1 MDRRLRQDQELIGAV
16 SLRFDIRHC
25 LNVAVTE
32 MPHVVV
38 VGGGF
43 GGVAATEE
51 LSKEGFRVT
60 LVDRHPYNTF
70 QPLLYQV
77 ATGGL
82 NPGDVTYALRYFAAK
97 HDDVRFRRATVEGID
112 HEAREVICDDGVRI
126 GFDYLIIGN
135 GITTNHFGI
144 PGAAEYTM
152 SMYTRAEALRV
163 RDTIF
168 GSLEIIAGTSDP
180 NSGAFTVVIVGG
192 GPTGVEMAGQLAE
205 LKTETIPSTYPELN
219 PARVHV
225 VLVEMTEH
233 LLAPFD
239 DQLRKYTLRE
249 LIKRGVDV
257 RLKTAISAVHPHK
270 VDFKDGSSM
279 PVDLVIWAAGVGGDK
294 EIQSWGLPIGRA
306 GRIEV
311 NTDTSVVGHDRIF
324 AVGDASVIADEP
336 LPQLAQPAIQMGKH
350 AARQIARIYRG
361 VETQKFTYHDKGIMA
376 TIGRGDAVL
385 QMPNG
390 VKLKGVPAWVGWI
403 VLHLAFL
410 LGGRNRVQTLVNLG
424 SRYAGPRRS
433 NAIIGDVM
441 EPPRMRM
448 LEEGTADEEG
458 TAEEEIEEGE
468 PEVIARASESTT
480 AA

>member
-1 MDRRLRQDQELIGAV
+1 MNGAA
-16 SLRFDIRHC
+16 C

-38 VGGGF
+38 LGAGF
-43 GGVAATEE
+43 GGIAATNE

-60 LVDRHPYNTF
+60 LIDRHPYNTF

-82 NPGDVTYALRYFAAK
+82 NAGDVTYALRYFAAK
-97 HDDVRFRRATVEGID
+97 HEGVRFRRAEVVGID

-163 RDTIF
+163 RDMIF
-168 GSLEIIAGTSDP
+168 GALEIIAGTSDP
-180 NSGAFTVVIVGG
+180 NTGAFTVVVVGG
-192 GPTGVEMAGQLAE
+192 GATGVEMAGQLAE

-239 DQLRKYTLRE
+239 DSLRKYALRE

-257 RLKTAISAVHPHK
+257 RLKTAISEVHPDR

-279 PVDLVIWAAGVGGDK
+279 PVDLVIWAAGVAGDT
-294 EIQSWGLPIGRA
+294 EIRNWGLPIGRA

-311 NTDTSVVGHDRIF
+311 NPDTTVVGQERIF
-324 AVGDASVIADEP
+324 AVGDASIIVEDP

-350 AARQIARIYRG
+350 AAKQITRLYRG
-361 VETQKFTYHDKGIMA
+361 LDTQKFVYRDKGTMA

-385 QMPNG
+385 QMPTGLKLTG
-390 VKLKGVPAWVGWI
+390 VIAWLGWI
-403 VLHLAFL
+403 ALHIVFL

-433 NAIIGDVM
+433 NAIVGDVM
-441 EPPRMRM
+441 EPPKMQMRKE
-448 LEEGTADEEG
+448 LDQADVVQLV
-458 TAEEEIEEGE
+458 E
-468 PEVIARASESTT
+468 PEPARTPTT

>member
-1 MDRRLRQDQELIGAV
+1 
-16 SLRFDIRHC
+16 
-25 LNVAVTE
+25 

-38 VGGGF
+38 VGAGF
-43 GGVAATEE
+43 GGLSATDE

-60 LVDRHPYNTF
+60 LLDRFPYNTF

-82 NPGDVTYALRYFAAK
+82 NPGDVTYSLRFYAAR
-97 HDDVRFRRATVEGID
+97 HEGVRFRCAEVIDID
-112 HEAREVICDDGVRI
+112 HDQQEVVCDDGVRV

-168 GSLEIIAGTSDP
+168 GSLEIIAGRADP
-180 NSGAFTVVIVGG
+180 NTSGFTVVIVGG

-205 LKTETIPSTYPELN
+205 LKTMTIPSTYPELN

-225 VLVEMTEH
+225 VLVEMTDH
-233 LLAPFD
+233 LLGPFD
-239 DQLRKYTLRE
+239 DALRKYALRE

-257 RLKTAISAVHPHK
+257 RLNTAISEVEPDR

-279 PVDLVIWAAGVGGDK
+279 PVDLVIWAAGVSGDPDVR
-294 EIQSWGLPIGRA
+294 EWGLPIGRA

-311 NTDTSVVGHDRIF
+311 NDDTRVVGEERIF
-324 AVGDASVIADEP
+324 AIGDASVIVNSP
-336 LPQLAQPAIQMGKH
+336 LPQLGQPAIQMGKF
-350 AARQIARIYRG
+350 AAKQIARLHRG
-361 VETQKFTYHDKGIMA
+361 LETQTFSYFDKGIMA

-385 QMPNG
+385 QMPIG
-390 VKLKGVPAWVGWI
+390 LKLKGVLAWVGWI
-403 VLHLAFL
+403 VLHIAYL
-410 LGGRNRVQTLVNLG
+410 LGGRNRVQTLINLG
-424 SRYAGPRRS
+424 SRYFGPRRS
-433 NAIIGDVM
+433 NAIVGDVLP
-441 EPPRMRM
+441 PPRMRAIKGK
-448 LEEGTADEEG
+448 EERSA
-458 TAEEEIEEGE
+458 
-468 PEVIARASESTT
+468 
-480 AA
+480 

>member
-1 MDRRLRQDQELIGAV
+1 
-16 SLRFDIRHC
+16 
-25 LNVAVTE
+25 

-38 VGGGF
+38 VGAGF
-43 GGVAATEE
+43 GGIAATDE

-60 LVDRHPYNTF
+60 LIDRFPYNTF

-82 NPGDVTYALRYFAAK
+82 NPGDVTYALRFFAAR
-97 HDDVRFRRATVEGID
+97 HEGVRFRAAEVVGID
-112 HEAREVICDDGVRI
+112 HDRQEVICDDGVRV

-152 SMYTRAEALRV
+152 SMYTRVDALKV

-168 GSLEIIAGTSDP
+168 GSLEIIAGKVESD
-180 NSGAFTVVIVGG
+180 SAGFTVVIVGG

-205 LKTETIPSTYPELN
+205 LKTETIPSIYPELN

-225 VLVEMTEH
+225 VLVEMFPY

-239 DQLRKYTLRE
+239 DSLRQYALQE

-257 RLKTAISAVHPHK
+257 RLNTAITEIEADR

-279 PVDLVIWAAGVGGDK
+279 PVDLVIWAAGVSGDPLVRN
-294 EIQSWGLPIGRA
+294 WGLPIGRA

-311 NTDTSVVGHDRIF
+311 NGDTRVIGEERIF
-324 AVGDASVIADEP
+324 AIGDGSVIVDKP
-336 LPQLAQPAIQMGKH
+336 LPQLAQPALQMGKF
-350 AARQIARIYRG
+350 AARQIARLYRG
-361 VETQKFTYHDKGIMA
+361 LDTETFKYKDRGTMA

-385 QMPNG
+385 QMPAG
-390 VKLKGVPAWVGWI
+390 VKLKGVLAWLGWI
-403 VLHLAFL
+403 ALHITYL
-410 LGGRNRVQTLVNLG
+410 LGGRNRMQTLVNLG

-433 NAIIGDVM
+433 SAIVGDVL
-441 EPPRMRM
+441 PTPKLRRV
-448 LEEGTADEEG
+448 LQS
-458 TAEEEIEEGE
+458 EEGE
-468 PEVIARASESTT
+468 RA
-480 AA
+480 

>member
-1 MDRRLRQDQELIGAV
+1 MLP
-16 SLRFDIRHC
+16 
-25 LNVAVTE
+25 VTE

-43 GGVAATEE
+43 GGVAATSE
-51 LSKEGFRVT
+51 LAKEGFRVT
-60 LVDRHPYNTF
+60 LLDRHPYNTF

-82 NPGDVTYALRYFAAK
+82 NPGDVTYSLRYFAAR
-97 HDDVRFRRATVEGID
+97 HAGVRFRRAAAVGID
-112 HEAREVICDDGVRI
+112 HESQEVICDDGVRI
-126 GFDYLIIGN
+126 GFDYLVIGN

-168 GSLEIIAGTSDP
+168 GSLEIIAGTSHP
-180 NSGAFTVVIVGG
+180 NTGGFTIVIVGG
-192 GPTGVEMAGQLAE
+192 GATGVEMAGQLAE

-225 VLVEMTEH
+225 VLVEMGEH

-239 DQLRKYTLRE
+239 DSLRQYALRE

-257 RLKTAISAVHPHK
+257 RLKTAISEVHADR

-279 PVDLVIWAAGVGGDK
+279 PVDLVIWAAGVAGDPGLRN
-294 EIQSWGLPIGRA
+294 WGLPIGRA

-311 NTDTSVVGHDRIF
+311 NSDTSVVGHENIF
-324 AVGDASVIADEP
+324 AVGDACVIVDNP
-336 LPQLAQPAIQMGKH
+336 LPQLAQPAIQTGKH
-350 AARQIARIYRG
+350 AAKQIARLYRG
-361 VETQKFTYHDKGIMA
+361 LDTETFSYFDKGTMA

-385 QMPNG
+385 EMPFG
-390 VKLKGVPAWVGWI
+390 LKLKGVLAWLGWI
-403 VLHLAFL
+403 ALHIVFL
-410 LGGRNRVQTLVNLG
+410 LGGRNRVQTLINLG

-433 NAIIGDVM
+433 NAIVGDVM
-441 EPPRMRM
+441 ETPKLRMIR
-448 LEEGTADEEG
+448 G
-458 TAEEEIEEGE
+458 
-468 PEVIARASESTT
+468 S
-480 AA
+480 

>member
-1 MDRRLRQDQELIGAV
+1 M
-16 SLRFDIRHC
+16 
-25 LNVAVTE
+25 NE

-38 VGGGF
+38 VGAGF
-43 GGVAATEE
+43 GGIAATDE

-60 LVDRHPYNTF
+60 LLDRFPYDTF

-82 NPGDVTYALRYFAAK
+82 NPGDVAYSLRYFAAR
-97 HDDVRFRRATVEGID
+97 HEGARFRCAEVVGID
-112 HEAREVICDDGVRI
+112 HDQQEVICDDGVRI

-168 GSLEIIAGTSDP
+168 GSMEIIAGRSDP
-180 NSGAFTVVIVGG
+180 NAGFTVVIVGG

-205 LKTETIPSTYPELN
+205 LKTYAMPSTYPELN
-219 PARVHV
+219 PERVHV
-225 VLVEMTEH
+225 VLVEMMDH

-239 DQLRKYTLRE
+239 DSLRKYALQE

-257 RLKTAISAVHPHK
+257 RLNTAISEVEADR

-279 PVDLVIWAAGVGGDK
+279 PVDLVIWAAGVGGDP
-294 EIQSWGLPIGRA
+294 QVRAWGLPIGRA
-306 GRIEV
+306 GRIETNDDARV
-311 NTDTSVVGHDRIF
+311 IGEERIF
-324 AVGDASVIADEP
+324 AIGDASIIVNHP
-336 LPQLAQPAIQMGKH
+336 LPQLAQPALQMGRF
-350 AARQIARIYRG
+350 AARQIARLHRG
-361 VETQKFTYHDKGIMA
+361 LETETFKYHDKGIMA

-390 VKLKGVPAWVGWI
+390 IKLKGVLAWLGWI
-403 VLHLAFL
+403 VLHIAYL
-410 LGGRNRVQTLVNLG
+410 LGGRNRAQTLLNLG
-424 SRYAGPRRS
+424 SRYLGPRRS
-433 NAIIGDVM
+433 SAIVGDVL
-441 EPPRMRM
+441 PTPKLRRV
-448 LEEGTADEEG
+448 LETK
-458 TAEEEIEEGE
+458 EGE
-468 PEVIARASESTT
+468 VA
-480 AA
+480 

>member
-1 MDRRLRQDQELIGAV
+1 LDGHVNQ
-16 SLRFDIRHC
+16 
-25 LNVAVTE
+25 

-43 GGVAATEE
+43 GGVWAVDQLA
-51 LSKEGFRVT
+51 KEGFRVT
-60 LVDRHPYNTF
+60 LIDRHPYNTF

-82 NPGDVTYALRYFAAK
+82 NPGDVTYSLRYFAAR
-97 HDDVRFRRATVEGID
+97 HRGVRFRSATVVGID
-112 HEAREVICDDGVRI
+112 QDEQQVICDDDVRVPY
-126 GFDYLIIGN
+126 DYLVIGN
-135 GITTNHFGI
+135 GIATNHFGI

-152 SMYTRAEALRV
+152 SMYTRADALRV

-180 NSGAFTVVIVGG
+180 NTGGFTVAIVGG

-205 LKTETIPSTYPELN
+205 LKADALPITYPELN

-225 VLVEMTEH
+225 VLVEMAEF

-239 DQLRKYTLRE
+239 DSLRQYTLRE

-257 RLKTAISAVHPHK
+257 RLKTAISQVHADR

-279 PVDLVIWAAGVGGDK
+279 PVDLVIWAAGVSGDPVLRG
-294 EIQSWGLPIGRA
+294 WGLPIGRG

-311 NTDTSVVGHDRIF
+311 NADTSVVGEDRIF
-324 AVGDASVIADEP
+324 AVGDAAVIVDNP
-336 LPQLAQPAIQMGKH
+336 LPQLAQPALQMGKH
-350 AARQIARIYRG
+350 AAKQIARLHRG
-361 VETQKFTYHDKGIMA
+361 LPTEKFSYVDKGTMA

-385 QMPNG
+385 QTPFG
-390 VKLKGVPAWVGWI
+390 LKLKGVLAWLGWI
-403 VLHLAFL
+403 ALHIAFL

-433 NAIIGDVM
+433 HAIIGDVM
-441 EPPRMRM
+441 ETPKLRMIR
-448 LEEGTADEEG
+448 GA
-458 TAEEEIEEGE
+458 
-468 PEVIARASESTT
+468 
-480 AA
+480 

>member
-1 MDRRLRQDQELIGAV
+1 
-16 SLRFDIRHC
+16 
-25 LNVAVTE
+25 

-38 VGGGF
+38 VGAGF
-43 GGVAATEE
+43 GGLSATDE

-60 LVDRHPYNTF
+60 LLDRFPYNTF

-82 NPGDVTYALRYFAAK
+82 NPGDVTYSLRFYAAR
-97 HDDVRFRRATVEGID
+97 HEGVRFRCAEVIDID
-112 HEAREVICDDGVRI
+112 HDQQEVVCDDGVRV

-168 GSLEIIAGTSDP
+168 GSLEIIAGRADP
-180 NSGAFTVVIVGG
+180 NTSGFTVVIVGG

-205 LKTETIPSTYPELN
+205 LKTMTIPSTYPELN

-225 VLVEMTEH
+225 VLVEMTDH
-233 LLAPFD
+233 LLGPFD
-239 DQLRKYTLRE
+239 DALRKYALRE

-257 RLKTAISAVHPHK
+257 RLNTAISEVEPDR

-279 PVDLVIWAAGVGGDK
+279 PVDLVIWAAGVSGDPDVR
-294 EIQSWGLPIGRA
+294 EWGLPIGRA

-311 NTDTSVVGHDRIF
+311 NDDTRVVGEERIF
-324 AVGDASVIADEP
+324 AIGDASVSVNNP
-336 LPQLAQPAIQMGKH
+336 LPQLGQPAIQMGKF
-350 AARQIARIYRG
+350 AAKQIARLHRG
-361 VETQKFTYHDKGIMA
+361 LETQTFSYFDKGIMA

-385 QMPNG
+385 QMPIG
-390 VKLKGVPAWVGWI
+390 LKLKGVLAWVGWI
-403 VLHLAFL
+403 VLHIAYL
-410 LGGRNRVQTLVNLG
+410 LGGRNRVQTLINLG
-424 SRYAGPRRS
+424 SRYFGPRRS
-433 NAIIGDVM
+433 NAIVGDVLP
-441 EPPRMRM
+441 PPRMRAIK
-448 LEEGTADEEG
+448 G
-458 TAEEEIEEGE
+458 AEEKS
-468 PEVIARASESTT
+468 A
-480 AA
+480 

>member
-1 MDRRLRQDQELIGAV
+1 
-16 SLRFDIRHC
+16 
-25 LNVAVTE
+25 

-38 VGGGF
+38 VGAGF
-43 GGVAATEE
+43 GGISATEE

-60 LVDRHPYNTF
+60 LLDRFPYTTF

-82 NPGDVTYALRYFAAK
+82 NPGDVTYALRFFAAR
-97 HDDVRFRRATVEGID
+97 HEGVRFRCAEVVAID
-112 HEAREVICDDGVRI
+112 HDQQEVICDDGVRV
-126 GFDYLIIGN
+126 GFDYLVIGN

-144 PGAAEYTM
+144 PGAEEYTM

-168 GSLEIIAGTSDP
+168 GSLEIIAGRSDP
-180 NSGAFTVVIVGG
+180 NTSGFTVVIVGG

-205 LKTETIPSTYPELN
+205 LKTETIPSIYPELN

-239 DQLRKYTLRE
+239 DSLRKYALKE

-257 RLKTAISAVHPHK
+257 RLKTAISEVEPDR

-279 PVDLVIWAAGVGGDK
+279 PVDLVIWAAGVSGDPL
-294 EIQSWGLPIGRA
+294 IRDWGLPIGRA

-311 NTDTSVVGHDRIF
+311 NDDTRVVGEERIF
-324 AVGDASVIADEP
+324 AIGDGSVIVNNP
-336 LPQLAQPAIQMGKH
+336 LPQLGQPAIQMGKF
-350 AARQIARIYRG
+350 AAKQIARLHRG
-361 VETQKFTYHDKGIMA
+361 LDTQTFSYFDKGIMA

-385 QMPNG
+385 QMPAG
-390 VKLKGVPAWVGWI
+390 IRMKGVPAWVGWI
-403 VLHLAFL
+403 ALHIAYL
-410 LGGRNRVQTLVNLG
+410 LGGRNRMQTLINLG
-424 SRYAGPRRS
+424 SRYFGPRRS
-433 NAIIGDVM
+433 NAIVGDV
-441 EPPRMRM
+441 
-448 LEEGTADEEG
+448 LETPKLRALDRAKSGADSQE
-458 TAEEEIEEGE
+458 
-468 PEVIARASESTT
+468 R
-480 AA
+480 

>member
-1 MDRRLRQDQELIGAV
+1 
-16 SLRFDIRHC
+16 
-25 LNVAVTE
+25 

-38 VGGGF
+38 VGAGF
-43 GGVAATEE
+43 GGIAATDE

-60 LVDRHPYNTF
+60 LIDRFPYNTF

-82 NPGDVTYALRYFAAK
+82 NPGDVTYALRFFAAR
-97 HDDVRFRRATVEGID
+97 HEGVRFRAAEVVGID
-112 HEAREVICDDGVRI
+112 HDRQEVICDDGVRV

-152 SMYTRAEALRV
+152 SMYTRVDALRV

-168 GSLEIIAGTSDP
+168 GSLEIIAGKAEADSA
-180 NSGAFTVVIVGG
+180 GFTVVIVGG

-205 LKTETIPSTYPELN
+205 LKTETIPSIYPELN

-225 VLVEMTEH
+225 VLVEMFPY

-239 DQLRKYTLRE
+239 DSLRQYALQE

-257 RLKTAISAVHPHK
+257 RLNTAITEIEADR

-279 PVDLVIWAAGVGGDK
+279 PVDLVIWAAGVSGDPLVRN
-294 EIQSWGLPIGRA
+294 WGLPIGRA

-311 NTDTSVVGHDRIF
+311 NGDTRVIGEERIF
-324 AVGDASVIADEP
+324 AIGDGSVSVDKP
-336 LPQLAQPAIQMGKH
+336 LPQLAQPALQMGKF
-350 AARQIARIYRG
+350 AARQIARLYRG
-361 VETQKFTYHDKGIMA
+361 LDTETFKYKDKGTMA

-385 QMPNG
+385 QMPVG
-390 VKLKGVPAWVGWI
+390 VKLKGILAWLGWI
-403 VLHLAFL
+403 ALHITYL
-410 LGGRNRVQTLVNLG
+410 LGGRNRMQTLVNLG
-424 SRYAGPRRS
+424 SRYMGPRRS
-433 NAIIGDVM
+433 SAIVGDVLPTPKLRRALQS
-441 EPPRMRM
+441 EK
-448 LEEGTADEEG
+448 
-458 TAEEEIEEGE
+458 GE
-468 PEVIARASESTT
+468 RA
-480 AA
+480 